1 MNVHAYNKGLE
12 FGFTAIELDHNGWLK
27 RPELLDIE
35 EINLGD
41 TSRYGRY
48 STIGVAHGPNGVW
61 TTGIRCSYGVAGE
74 SSWLSV
80 FGRQFGNRDGA
91 ISEVLNDLKQR
102 MMAKVGNSDTT
113 NYHQD
118 VIRKTLEAIAKYE
131 IGRVQLL
138 LF

>member
-1 MNVHAYNKGLE
+1 MLIAAAETADQERLPWFSRFGESVRHIVMNVHAYNKGLE

-61 TTGIRCSYGVAGE
+61 TSGIRCSYGVAGE

-80 FGRQFGNRDGA
+80 FGSA
-91 ISEVLNDLKQR
+91 IR
-102 MMAKVGNSDTT
+102 
-113 NYHQD
+113 
-118 VIRKTLEAIAKYE
+118 
-131 IGRVQLL
+131 
-138 LF
+138 